1 MSKFFLPISFLL
13 LSSLLFAGQITIR
26 ATVAPRAN
34 TQMKMT
40 HADISIMKQDI
51 YLKSNHQGL
60 TISLTD
66 SSYGTPLMNSMPL
79 STTPVNLSDDFHYVS
94 TKVGELVIS
103 QEENDGSL
111 GITISVK

>member
-1 MSKFFLPISFLL
+1 MFRSIFVI
-13 LSSLLFAGQITIR
+13 SSLFSSSLFAGSITIR
-26 ATVAPRAN
+26 VTVAPHAQ

-51 YLKSNHQGL
+51 YLKTNHKGL

-66 SSYGTPLMNSMPL
+66 SSYGAPLMNAMPL
-79 STTPVNLSDDFHYVS
+79 STTPMSFSDNVYYTS
-94 TKVGELVIS
+94 AKVGELVIS
-103 QEENDGSL
+103 QEENGGSL

>member
-1 MSKFFLPISFLL
+1 MLKLPLL
-13 LSSLLFAGQITIR
+13 ILSILSSLLCAGHITIR
-26 ATVAPRAN
+26 ATVAPHAQ
-34 TQMKMT
+34 TQTQMT

-51 YLKSNHQGL
+51 YLKTNHQGL

-66 SSYGTPLMNSMPL
+66 SSYGTPLMNAMPL
-79 STTPVNLSDDFHYVS
+79 SITPMNFSDSFHYAS

-103 QEENDGSL
+103 QEENGGSL